1 MLNPQDKNHNIPPWL
16 EIFLWNKKIWEL
28 DSRVGFKVSIVDR
41 FDELLRDL
49 YDLLFTS
56 CGRETNVRTL
66 RLNEPRQNS
75 ANSSL
80 TRIHLPRFRLTWEL
94 VTHCKSHQWSRGKSP
109 PCYLLLP
116 FRKVVCFPL
125 KWILTQTSTF
135 FSKLKHPVLLVFSSS
150 SVHHPSYLVCMWG
163 SSGSSRYSC
172 PSSLDEIYCVLLPS
186 LPPDTERKA

>member
-1 MLNPQDKNHNIPPWL
+1 MSCSV
-16 EIFLWNKKIWEL
+16 IFMISCLRAADEKQTSERCDWTNLVKTQQTP
-28 DSRVGFKVSIVDR
+28 VSHA
-41 FDELLRDL
+41 E
-49 YDLLFTS
+49 
-56 CGRETNVRTL
+56 
-66 RLNEPRQNS
+66 
-75 ANSSL
+75 
-80 TRIHLPRFRLTWEL
+80 HLPRFRLTWEL

-125 KWILTQTSTF
+125 KWILTQTPTF

-150 SVHHPSYLVCMWG
+150 SVHRPSYLVCMWG

-172 PSSLDEIYCVLLPS
+172 PSPLDEIYCVLLPS